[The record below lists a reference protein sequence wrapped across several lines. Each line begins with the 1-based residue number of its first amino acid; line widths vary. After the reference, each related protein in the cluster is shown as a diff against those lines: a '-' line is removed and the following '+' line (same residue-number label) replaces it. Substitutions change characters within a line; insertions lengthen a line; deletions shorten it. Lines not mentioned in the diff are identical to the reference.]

1 MKIVLLGAG
10 NRARKYLEYI
20 IANPDRVELV
30 GVVEPNR
37 LRRES
42 IARKCGLTSDKLY
55 VSADQFFA
63 LGRVADAIVIAT
75 PDKYHYP
82 QAMAAIELGDH
93 ILLEK
98 PIAQTV
104 EEAEQIKLAA
114 DRAGVIVNVCYVLHF
129 HPYFVKLRELVSS
142 GRYGSIVSIS
152 HSAPVGIDRAGHV
165 YVRGIWNRTESQG
178 TLLTSKC
185 CHDLDFLIW
194 LTGTLFF
201 WFAPLVLR

>member
-82 QAMAAIELGDH
+82 QAMAAIELGYH

-98 PIAQTV
+98 PIACKFGSLWQYCFYQSLGTCGYRPCR
-104 EEAEQIKLAA
+104 ARLRSWHLEQ
-114 DRAGVIVNVCYVLHF
+114 D
-129 HPYFVKLRELVSS
+129 
-142 GRYGSIVSIS
+142 
-152 HSAPVGIDRAGHV
+152 
-165 YVRGIWNRTESQG
+165 
-178 TLLTSKC
+178 
-185 CHDLDFLIW
+185 
-194 LTGTLFF
+194 
-201 WFAPLVLR
+201 